1 MNSDMGKPEKFAH
14 LYLVYHFKV
23 PLTALILHKTCR
35 KCTLIDKVEF
45 THTFFKFSGYIA

>member
-23 PLTALILHKTCR
+23 PLTALILHKTCG
-35 KCTLIDKVEF
+35 KFTLIDKVEF